1 MSSPEERIRE
11 LARQRTIDDA
21 AAAQLLDA
29 VRPVPRP
36 SPYDPL
42 ARLSPAV
49 ACGIGLLASLVL
61 VALGRL
67 HIRTDGVLD
76 LHVGRAPVPLSVAAI
91 DQLVAWPL
99 SALVVWGVARLLA
112 RGVRIV
118 DVLATVALGRVPH
131 AVLGIPLALLTPG
144 AGVVRG
150 PVLYLILA
158 LALAVFGAQ
167 VLLLGFGFRTATGLR
182 GGKLAVALV
191 GGLVAA
197 EIVSKIVLSLARP
210 FA

>member
-1 MSSPEERIRE
+1 VSSPEERIRE

-99 SALVVWGVARLLA
+99 SALVVWGVAHPAVTIAAA
-112 RGVRIV
+112 RNGTERRRRIE
-118 DVLATVALGRVPH
+118 ASM
-131 AVLGIPLALLTPG
+131 
-144 AGVVRG
+144 
-150 PVLYLILA
+150 
-158 LALAVFGAQ
+158 
-167 VLLLGFGFRTATGLR
+167 
-182 GGKLAVALV
+182 GGTS
-191 GGLVAA
+191 G
-197 EIVSKIVLSLARP
+197 
-210 FA
+210 